1 MFEVISKRIKNLNEF
16 EKLDF
21 LKRHHI
27 LTHYPYELPLQTQLL
42 KEQMIFSQKKQN
54 LIFLQEIEN
63 LAMLAKNNDIPLLF
77 FKGVCLAKDIYLD
90 FDNRLTG
97 DVDVLIMPKDLSKFL
112 HIIEEQGGYKK
123 FSFNI
128 EQEANKH
135 ITGRGG
141 HFTALDKEVFF
152 EGIKYIFH
160 LEIHIRVTTIELHDH
175 SFTSIQD
182 EFNLTEQIINRAR
195 TFCLNLSDKSIDVRV
210 MDIHDSLMFMIIH
223 MIKHLLW
230 DLTRTT
236 FQGGLH
242 FFNMQLILD
251 LINFWLKYKYAIS
264 LTVLRSRIKEFDV
277 LNTFLLGVQ
286 IVKNFY
292 QDFLG
297 DMFEN
302 MTPIDTGNHSITAG
316 FLRNLFNLNI
326 NNIVFLPSDVLVGK
340 ILNSK
345 KFVNECVTMVNKQ
358 PIEKLVFSLEPN
370 GVCYNSKGEKIFTDI
385 KMLLKIGCNLQGLEC
400 DIKVFSKNFVFENA
414 CLNDMY
420 LCDTV
425 QLNIISRKANETGRY
440 DSCFRLCFEDTPS
453 GYLKD
458 CSKQEW
464 TNIRKQVCSVN
475 VVVDSDGYSAKFIVP
490 WQVLGVEYNQE
501 DVLLVNLGIHH
512 YDVNREECIY
522 LTHNTENR
530 CFGYN
535 SIFEY
540 MCIKM

>member
-1 MFEVISKRIKNLNEF
+1 MFEVINKRIKNLNEF

-63 LAMLAKNNDIPLLF
+63 LATLAKNNDIPLLF

-141 HFTALDKEVFF
+141 HFPALDKEVYF

-175 SFTSIQD
+175 SCTSIQD
-182 EFNLTEQIINRAR
+182 EFKLTQQIINRAR
-195 TFCLNLSDKSIDVRV
+195 SFCLDIGDKSIDVKI
-210 MDIHDSLMFMIIH
+210 MDTHDALIFMIIH

-236 FQGGLH
+236 FQGRSH

-251 LINFWLKYKYAIS
+251 LKNFWFKYKDDIN
-264 LTVLRSRIKEFDV
+264 LTVLFSRIKEFDI

-302 MTPIDTGNHSITAG
+302 MTPINTANSITAG
-316 FLRNLFNLNI
+316 FLRNLFNLNVDD
-326 NNIVFLPSDVLVGK
+326 IVFLPSDVLVGK
-340 ILNSK
+340 ILNSEE
-345 KFVNECVTMVNKQ
+345 FVNECLKKVNKL
-358 PIEKLVFSLEPN
+358 PIEKLVSSLEPN
-370 GVCYNSKGEKIFTDI
+370 GVCYNSKGEKVFTDI
-385 KMLLKIGCNLQGLEC
+385 KMLLKIACNLQGLEC

-420 LCDTV
+420 LCDTL
-425 QLNIISRKANETGRY
+425 QLNIISRKGNETGRY

-453 GYLKD
+453 GYYSGSIVKTKKSSQLSEPDIATDFAPYNRIIARHLSADKSQGREAFISALTFV
-458 CSKQEW
+458 C
-464 TNIRKQVCSVN
+464 RQVQS
-475 VVVDSDGYSAKFIVP
+475 GMR
-490 WQVLGVEYNQE
+490 L
-501 DVLLVNLGIHH
+501 
-512 YDVNREECIY
+512 
-522 LTHNTENR
+522 
-530 CFGYN
+530 
-535 SIFEY
+535 
-540 MCIKM
+540 